1 VHGWNGID
9 SISIDVDFR
18 NARRS
23 PPVTRGGVRRMLQFV
38 IAGLVLGGIYAIAS
52 AGLVIT
58 YTSSGILNFAFG
70 ALAFFIARFY
80 YYLHTQESWA
90 IVPAAVVSIGIAAPA
105 LGVLLYAVLFRH
117 LRLSSPLIKVVA
129 TIGLLVAIPSLA
141 TLIFGNQ
148 PIPQAPGLA
157 PEPVR
162 VFRFLGVPVTLDQVI
177 VYICVVLTVVVG
189 ALVLRYTDV
198 GLKVRALVDSPAM
211 TNLSGTNPTVVSVGV
226 WAVSTFFAGLAGVLA
241 APIIGLD
248 PDNFTL
254 LIAASF
260 AAVVAARLRSLPIAV
275 VVALLMGIATSL
287 FQRYLPA
294 ASTWTS
300 EIIDAVPFIVIA
312 LVLIYN
318 LVRRGRVGD
327 ASTWGGALDRAI
339 TPQGES
345 RLGGSTSSVVEG
357 ASVNLVGRY
366 AGPLFLIV
374 VVASLPLALQG
385 YWVGLTAE
393 AIAYGVIFLSWTIA
407 TGEGGMLWLCQITF
421 AGVGALTTAQL
432 ANKHGWP
439 VLAAVVAGGLVA
451 LIMGIIVGFLSIRL
465 GDLYVALVTLTFG
478 LLMENLVFTLP
489 SFVNQGLGLSLNRPS
504 FAASDA
510 AFSYVCLVAFI
521 LVALFIVNFRRSTTG
536 LAVNAARWSEAG
548 AKTSG
553 ISVVQMKVIS
563 GALAAFIAGIGGG
576 LLALAQTQFLPSEFA
591 TFAGVVWLAVLV
603 TVGVRSNA
611 AALVA
616 GLAFVMLPAISQ
628 AYLPSWTA
636 NVLPVLFGIG
646 AISAAKYPDGVLA
659 EQGRR
664 FRQLL
669 LHLPHAGQDD
679 QQFDD
684 GTTVK
689 LPEVSRGDATSKVAE
704 HVL

>member
-1 VHGWNGID
+1 MHGGDRVD
-9 SISIDVDFR
+9 SICIDVNFR
-18 NARRS
+18 NARRN
-23 PPVTRGGVRRMLQFV
+23 PPVPGGGVRRMLQFV
-38 IAGLVLGGIYAIAS
+38 IAGLVLGGICRNCLCRP
-52 AGLVIT
+52 GHHVHLVGNPEI
-58 YTSSGILNFAFG
+58 SAFG

-80 YYLHTQESWA
+80 YYLHTQERWG
-90 IVPAAVVSIGIAAPA
+90 IVPAAFISIGLAAPA
-105 LGVLLYAVLFRH
+105 LGVFLYAILFRH

-148 PIPQAPGLA
+148 AIQQAPGLA

-162 VFRFLGVPVTLDQVI
+162 VYHFIGVPVTLDQVI
-177 VYICVVLTVVVG
+177 VYISVVLTVVVG
-189 ALVLRYTDV
+189 ALVLRYTDL
-198 GLKVRALVDSPAM
+198 GLKVRAMVDSPAM
-211 TNLSGTNPTVVSVGV
+211 TNLSGTNPTVVSVSV
-226 WAVSTFFAGLAGVLA
+226 WAVSIFFAGLAGVLA

-248 PDNFTL
+248 AGNFTL

-275 VVALLMGIATSL
+275 AVGLLMGIATSL
-287 FQRYLPA
+287 IQRYLPP

-327 ASTWGGALDRAI
+327 AGAWGGALDRAI

-345 RLGGSTSSVVEG
+345 RLGGSTSSVTET
-357 ASVNLVGRY
+357 ASMNFFGRY
-366 AGPLFLIV
+366 AGPLLLIA
-374 VVASLPLALQG
+374 VVAALPLILQG
-385 YWVGLTAE
+385 YWVGLA
-393 AIAYGVIFLSWTIA
+393 AQAFAYGVIFLSWTIA

-421 AGVGALTTAQL
+421 AGVGALTTTQL
-432 ANKHGWP
+432 ANNHGWP
-439 VLAAVVAGGLVA
+439 VLAAVVAGGVVA
-451 LIMGIIVGFLSIRL
+451 LIMGMIVGVLSIRL
-465 GDLYVALVTLTFG
+465 GDLYVALVTLAFG

-504 FAASDA
+504 FATSSV
-510 AFSYVCLVAFI
+510 AFAYVCLAAFV
-521 LVALFIVNFRRSTTG
+521 LVALFMVNFRRSTTG

-548 AKTSG
+548 ARTSG

-576 LLALAQTQFLPSEFA
+576 LLVLAQTTFEPNEFA

-603 TVGVRSNA
+603 TIGVRSNA

-616 GLAFVMLPAISQ
+616 GLAFVMLPALTQ

-636 NVLPVLFGIG
+636 NLLPVLFGLG
-646 AISAAKYPDGVLA
+646 AISAAKFPDGVLA
-659 EQGRR
+659 EQSRR
-664 FRQLL
+664 LRRLL
-669 LHLPHAGQDD
+669 LHLKTQD
-679 QQFDD
+679 QGGRQF
-684 GTTVK
+684 VARR
-689 LPEVSRGDATSKVAE
+689 LRECHRGRSA
-704 HVL
+704 